1 MNDFWN
7 TEIYGYL
14 SMVFYS
20 STLFPQI
27 YKCYKSKE
35 ANSVSYIMLF
45 FSALGSIFNLI
56 YSILILAQPNI
67 ISSILYLSTT
77 LIMMSMKYY
86 YSLDNNNYR

>member
-1 MNDFWN
+1 MIFGIQKYMD
-7 TEIYGYL
+7 IYLWYFILVLYFLKYINIIKVKKQIQYL
-14 SMVFYS
+14 
-20 STLFPQI
+20 
-27 YKCYKSKE
+27 
-35 ANSVSYIMLF
+35 YIMLF